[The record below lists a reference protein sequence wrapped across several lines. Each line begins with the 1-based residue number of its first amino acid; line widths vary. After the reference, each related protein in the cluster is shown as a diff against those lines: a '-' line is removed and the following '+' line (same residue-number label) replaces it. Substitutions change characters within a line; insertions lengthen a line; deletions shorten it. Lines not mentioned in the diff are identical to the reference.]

1 MILLSQ
7 IQGAVFDLPEE
18 IAKELLEKDVPEGNS
33 LSMITKVLILASLSF
48 YWLSLFIQHNMF
60 FIIRPF

>member
-7 IQGAVFDLPEE
+7 IQGAIFDLPEE